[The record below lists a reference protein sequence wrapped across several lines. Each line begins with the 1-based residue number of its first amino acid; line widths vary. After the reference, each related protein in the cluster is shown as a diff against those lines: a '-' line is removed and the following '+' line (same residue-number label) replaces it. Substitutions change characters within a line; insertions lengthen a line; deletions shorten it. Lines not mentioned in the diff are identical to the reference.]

1 MFESTPTDTI
11 PEAGT
16 APGGYTIEL
25 HVAGDNSMT
34 VSVERE
40 GAGVPESVDFGAM
53 GATPEAPEA
62 PAGTPVKGLKGAIDA
77 IIGIVQRGGEMDDT
91 QGDADFAAGFEEPG
105 GLRKFG

>member
-40 GAGVPESVDFGAM
+40 GAGAEMAEAGAM
-53 GATPEAPEA
+53 GEAS
-62 PAGTPVKGLKGAIDA
+62 GTPVKGLKGAIDM
-77 IIGIVQRGGEMDDT
+77 IIGIVQRGGQMDDT
-91 QGDADFAAGFEEPG
+91 QGDAEFAEGFEEPG